1 MILKISILYSWF
13 IRTITY
19 FLPNIPIFMRFRG
32 FLYSAMMKEC
42 NRNFQVT
49 SSAYINSLSGLQVK
63 ENVYIGPN
71 TVIIAVD
78 VKISK
83 NVLIG
88 PNCVLSGG
96 NHQFDGN
103 SFRKL
108 PSKSSGPIIIEEGS
122 WVAANCTV
130 LTGSKLPRFSLLA
143 AGAVLNKAYEEEKS
157 IYGGIPAK
165 KIGEIK

>member
-1 MILKISILYSWF
+1 MLKISIIYSWF
-13 IRTITY
+13 VRTATF
-19 FLPNIPIFMRFRG
+19 FLPNVPILMRFRG
-32 FLYSAMMKEC
+32 FLYSLMMKEC
-42 NRNFQVT
+42 KSNFQVT
-49 SSAYINSLSGLQVK
+49 SSAYINSLSGLRVK

-78 VKISK
+78 VNIEK

-108 PSKSSGPIIIEEGS
+108 PSKSLGPIIIEEGS
-122 WVAANCTV
+122 WVAANCTL
-130 LTGSKLPRFSLLA
+130 LTGSKLPKHSLLA
-143 AGAVLNKAYEEEKS
+143 AGAVLNKAYTEEKS

-165 KIGEIK
+165 KIGEVK